1 MPAMKS
7 ASILMMLTGAAL
19 AGFAGVAQADVT
31 VEQKTSMDLAFIKM
45 HITRSEAISGM
56 KKREDS
62 SSSCEGF
69 MSMFCRKAGS
79 GEIVRLD
86 KGMIYDLEPAKSSY
100 REHPLPTA
108 AERQEMQRRMQEAMQ
123 KMKQCAAQQPQQ
135 PQQAAVDTSKCKMS
149 PARLDVKNLGAAG
162 QILGHD
168 VHHTALT
175 LTTTCTNEQTGD
187 ACDMQFGMDSWLTDD
202 EIAGLADERAFSRAY
217 MEKMGLT
224 GEGMASMAKQMQQ
237 FIAPYADQIKEL
249 QAKSSDLKGHPL
261 RTALRVSFGGDK
273 CAAAKNNAGSSAGG
287 GGPGSG
293 TGVSS
298 GEVTD
303 AVAHS
308 AADVA
313 ASKAADG
320 SVGGT
325 IASRTL
331 SSVGGKLLSGLF
343 KKKSHEQ
350 EAPATPASTGQAS
363 PVSATPA
370 GMVTVMSMT
379 TETTA
384 ITPGSVPADHFEI
397 PAGWKKIVPR
407 PSKAGNEEF
416 TCPKAGNGD

>member
-7 ASILMMLTGAAL
+7 ASILMMLGGAAL
-19 AGFAGVAQADVT
+19 AGIACVAQADVT

-62 SSSCEGF
+62 NASCEGF
-69 MSMFCRKAGS
+69 MSFFCRKASS

-86 KGMIYDLEPAKSSY
+86 KDMIYDLEPAKNSY
-100 REHPLPTA
+100 REHALPTA

-123 KMKQCAAQQPQQ
+123 KMKQCAAQQPQH
-135 PQQAAVDTSKCKMS
+135 AAVDTSKCKMS
-149 PARLDVKNLGAAG
+149 PAKLDVKNLGAAG
-162 QILGHD
+162 QILGHN
-168 VHHTALT
+168 VHHTSLT
-175 LTTTCTNEQTGD
+175 LTSTCTNEQTGD

-202 EIAGLADERAFSRAY
+202 EVAGLADERAFSRAY

-237 FIAPYADQIKEL
+237 FLAPYADQMKEL

-261 RTALRVSFGGDK
+261 RSEFRVSFGGEK
-273 CAAAKNNAGSSAGG
+273 CAAARNNGGNPASGG
-287 GGPGSG
+287 GSGSN
-293 TGVSS
+293 TGVNS

-303 AVAHS
+303 AVANS
-308 AADVA
+308 TAEVA

-343 KKKSHEQ
+343 RKKAHADE
-350 EAPATPASTGQAS
+350 EAKAPASTGQVA
-363 PVSATPA
+363 PAATPP
-370 GMVTVMSMT
+370 GMATILSMT

-384 ITPGSVPADHFEI
+384 ITPGSVPADRFEI
-397 PAGWKKIVPR
+397 PAGWKKIVPP
-407 PSKAGNEEF
+407 PSRAGNEEF
-416 TCPKAGNGD
+416 TCPKAGSGD